1 MAYGAMEAWKTT
13 AAKLV
18 RTLVLLLW
26 VSWELGLSSTLETIS
41 NGDEYLDKE
50 AAQTSS
56 SGRSSVGG
64 SS

>member
-26 VSWELGLSSTLETIS
+26 VSWELGLSSTLETIF

-50 AAQTSS
+50 AAKTSS